1 MRIWRMRPPADI
13 GMAVT
18 QEISLGSAEVL
29 GILTEELE
37 SAKEPLTKEL
47 QRFTTLNNQET
58 AFFDAARQHKMAT
71 SPSHNTPS
79 PASPTHTGKAHCG
92 RI

>member
-1 MRIWRMRPPADI
+1 MTTKPLIQSTLDH
-13 GMAVT
+13 
-18 QEISLGSAEVL
+18 LGDANLTNASKVL